1 MAINFKNNFIQ
12 SNQTQKRS
20 GFQRLFGM
28 NSSKNNS
35 SQLTSSSSNA
45 SISQQQATNESLK
58 TNTSADNI
66 DNILKKY
73 ASKTTSVSQPVT
85 ATPAGSTSTEAIL
98 IGKRLIILHNN

>member
-28 NSSKNNS
+28 NSS
-35 SQLTSSSSNA
+35 
-45 SISQQQATNESLK
+45 ESLK